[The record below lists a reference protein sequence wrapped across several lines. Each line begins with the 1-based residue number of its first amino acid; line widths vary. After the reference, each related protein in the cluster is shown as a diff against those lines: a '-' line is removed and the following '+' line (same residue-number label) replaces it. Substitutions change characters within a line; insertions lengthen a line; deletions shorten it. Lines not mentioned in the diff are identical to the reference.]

1 MYILTNCTNK
11 VYESWK
17 QKKILL
23 KCIYQRNLIIILM
36 DTSELWSDA
45 SHFLV
50 SAPDLSFK
58 LNQVLF
64 YLNII
69 ISNNIN
75 ITTNNWYIIRYKCF
89 SFSRIISPPFL
100 YFEREAPEV
109 QMYLY
114 YYNTRKCLLQIAR
127 FFILKAKKNLLKSW
141 VWQLKPKKAS

>member
-1 MYILTNCTNK
+1 MD
-11 VYESWK
+11 
-17 QKKILL
+17 
-23 KCIYQRNLIIILM
+23 LIIMLM

-127 FFILKAKKNLLKSW
+127 FFILKAKKKFVKMYIS
-141 VWQLKPKKAS
+141 KKFDYNFNGYIWTLIRCFWIFMGCTRFKLQT